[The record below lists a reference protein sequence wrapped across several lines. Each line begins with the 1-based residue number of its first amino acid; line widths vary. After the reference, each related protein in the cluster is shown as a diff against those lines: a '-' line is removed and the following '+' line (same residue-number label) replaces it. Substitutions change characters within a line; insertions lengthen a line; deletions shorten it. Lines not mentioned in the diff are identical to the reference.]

1 MNVFKLK
8 NLFLIT
14 IFLTPLYLIR
24 VELLSVPSNVFE
36 ILAIFSII
44 YFLIENLSFIVIETK
59 NIPRTLLIAC
69 ALILVGILF
78 SILYNKNYAVGFG
91 ILKSWFIIPMF
102 FSFALYS
109 LIESKQDIENIY
121 KVIFVSTAVTGLTA
135 LIYKAAEIVTYDNR
149 LTSFYSSPNHLAMYL
164 APGIFFGLYFLLKSF
179 KEKSHFHFQ
188 IILNAFLLSVI
199 TVSLYFTYSYGAWLS
214 IITSILLLT
223 ISLLPNKKRI
233 ASIIFILSL
242 FILIATQFGTQKFTS
257 IINNFERSSFSSRI
271 TIWQVSLRLIK
282 EKPIIGIGPGNFQE
296 AYLSLQSQ
304 FPPYLEWAVPQPHN
318 IFLAF
323 WLQAGIMGLIGF
335 IYLLFLIFTNL
346 ILLLKNKKNAALA
359 APIFGFFLYTIFH
372 GLIDTTYWKNDLAFL
387 FWICIFLMVSLS
399 AKHTSCKH

>member
-44 YFLIENLSFIVIETK
+44 YFLIENLSFIKTK

>member
-44 YFLIENLSFIVIETK
+44 YFLIENLSFIKTK

-149 LTSFYSSPNHLAMYL
+149 LTSFYLSPNHLAMYL